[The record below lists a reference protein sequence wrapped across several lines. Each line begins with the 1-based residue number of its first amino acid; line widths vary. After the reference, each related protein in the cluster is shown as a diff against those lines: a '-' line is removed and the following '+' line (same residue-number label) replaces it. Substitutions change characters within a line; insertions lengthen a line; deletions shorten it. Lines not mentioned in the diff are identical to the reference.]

1 MWIKMTLKFQ
11 IPFAWDLFFI
21 RFPSLRMGFINY
33 SNKKVQCLVERN
45 NYQNIYSYRFFIHLE
60 WFFALQ
66 NVSNFSYANFY
77 VFSVFLFLTHLKKLF
92 IRVYHYL
99 LNQQNLQCNFFWG
112 LVPFF
117 LFSLQFFSILI
128 FWKKNLQLQNPFFFR
143 VESVK
148 KRINLWSALYMQRYS
163 AG

>member
-21 RFPSLRMGFINY
+21 RFPSWRMGFINY

-66 NVSNFSYANFY
+66 NVSNLCYANFY
-77 VFSVFLFLTHLKKLF
+77 VFSVFLFLTHFKKLF

-128 FWKKNLQLQNPFFFR
+128 FGRKTCNFKTLFFF
-143 VESVK
+143 ESSLSK
-148 KRINLWSALYMQRYS
+148 KSINLWSALYMHRYS

>member
-77 VFSVFLFLTHLKKLF
+77 VFSVFLFLTHFKKLF

-99 LNQQNLQCNFFWG
+99 LNQQNLQRNFFWG

-148 KRINLWSALYMQRYS
+148 KKN
-163 AG
+163 